1 MDESYI
7 RYIMG
12 LISEW
17 QSKRAEVEKDWEV
30 AKNAKEKAEKSKKD
44 Y

>member
-17 QSKRAEVEKDWEV
+17 WSKIMGVERKIAETDAQVSSLQ
-30 AKNAKEKAEKSKKD
+30 AKLS
-44 Y
+44 

>member
-17 QSKRAEVEKDWEV
+17 QRKRAEVEKE
-30 AKNAKEKAEKSKKD
+30 NSRN
-44 Y
+44 